1 MEPPS
6 SVNSDQNLTT
16 GAPVDDPLSK
26 IFTDESY
33 LVVTGLPDEMEGCG
47 YVVCGY
53 SPLTGL
59 SYLGTSSSI
68 LKHNQLWHY
77 ILKKNSKTKQKS
89 PFGR

>member
-47 YVVCGY
+47 
-53 SPLTGL
+53 
-59 SYLGTSSSI
+59 
-68 LKHNQLWHY
+68 
-77 ILKKNSKTKQKS
+77 
-89 PFGR
+89 

>member
-6 SVNSDQNLTT
+6 SVNNDQNMTA

-26 IFTDESY
+26 IFTNESY
-33 LVVTGLPDEMEGCG
+33 IVVTGFPEETENQG

-68 LKHNQLWHY
+68 E
-77 ILKKNSKTKQKS
+77 S
-89 PFGR
+89 

>member
-6 SVNSDQNLTT
+6 SVNNDQNLTA

-26 IFTDESY
+26 FFTNESY
-33 LVVTGLPDEMEGCG
+33 LVVTSLPDETEDGG

-59 SYLGTSSSI
+59 SYLGTAGSI
-68 LKHNQLWHY
+68 E
-77 ILKKNSKTKQKS
+77 S
-89 PFGR
+89 

>member
-33 LVVTGLPDEMEGCG
+33 LVVTGLQMRWRAADMSCAD
-47 YVVCGY
+47 
-53 SPLTGL
+53 
-59 SYLGTSSSI
+59 I
-68 LKHNQLWHY
+68 LR
-77 ILKKNSKTKQKS
+77 S
-89 PFGR
+89 

>member
-33 LVVTGLPDEMEGCG
+33 LVVTGLPDTKDLCAD
-47 YVVCGY
+47 
-53 SPLTGL
+53 
-59 SYLGTSSSI
+59 I
-68 LKHNQLWHY
+68 LRSQVFRIWAR
-77 ILKKNSKTKQKS
+77 QVQ
-89 PFGR
+89 

>member
-47 YVVCGY
+47 YVV
-53 SPLTGL
+53 
-59 SYLGTSSSI
+59 
-68 LKHNQLWHY
+68 
-77 ILKKNSKTKQKS
+77 
-89 PFGR
+89 